1 MRNMIKNILLQAVKD
16 DFLQLAKLAKGREIY
31 GCTLVTGSDFGNV
44 AMKIAAYTKRN
55 REPNWYADEWELDS
69 SDLPSSALSE
79 VDKKITARLIEKQEC
94 LKRDMLPL
102 FVGALQE
109 LKNFLVGQEI
119 ADAGQICFFVSVI
132 DDDGSVEAQTAQ
144 ELNSNAIFQAFSS
157 R

>member
-1 MRNMIKNILLQAVKD
+1 MIKNILFQAVKD

-79 VDKKITARLIEKQEC
+79 VDKKMTARLIEKQKG
-94 LKRDMLPL
+94 LKNDMLPL
-102 FVGALQE
+102 FVGALKE
-109 LKNFLVGQEI
+109 LKNFLGGQRLPMPGES
-119 ADAGQICFFVSVI
+119 ASLLAWLMMTG
-132 DDDGSVEAQTAQ
+132 A
-144 ELNSNAIFQAFSS
+144 
-157 R
+157 

>member
-1 MRNMIKNILLQAVKD
+1 MIKNSLFQAVKD

-55 REPNWYADEWELDS
+55 REPNWYADEWGLDS

-94 LKRDMLPL
+94 LKVTCCPCLSAR
-102 FVGALQE
+102 
-109 LKNFLVGQEI
+109 
-119 ADAGQICFFVSVI
+119 
-132 DDDGSVEAQTAQ
+132 
-144 ELNSNAIFQAFSS
+144 
-157 R
+157 